1 VDLLDF
7 FEAVVAKPN
16 LQYSAAHEEGF
27 IYVEAGK
34 GKARSKGR
42 QVGPQGGQ
50 PADQVGQEPDR
61 NDQQPLPPNKTQV
74 TFHPK
79 VAKDILKLSGDRQ
92 DKAEDIFRTLESGQR
107 HSTTH
112 PLHGLKGWDS
122 TKIDSRHIVIHQN
135 RDKGLFVGYVGGQH
149 DYEAAKRR
157 LGSLDLVAF
166 FDEDEHDE
174 EPGPYCSHC
183 DQDGHDE
190 SDMHSTCGLCGGGKD
205 AEGAHIGTDDGKCE
219 YAPKKTVE
227 EREDEAYDKLD
238 PSKYCG
244 DGCRSGHASDIAH
257 GVGFHHTFNIDE
269 HDDWHKPRPDAR
281 PVPPGSS
288 SPHKE
293 PFARQRSGYEVRNP
307 DDFGLCHYC
316 RAPLKGGLADQ
327 MKGLK
332 ESSKAAAGPARFFHS
347 SKDPEWSPREGEGYI
362 HLGTRAA
369 AAHRDEGS
377 RVIHEVEVHAKNPMN
392 TPDTPL
398 DDHTANCIGRNHAIS
413 QSLGRP
419 ATKEDHDPYWEHA
432 PEVAKDAGWKP
443 THDAVYYRN
452 EVEDPGSISV
462 MASPSAIRK
471 VSSKTAEKAVSV
483 LQLLALKAPDWV
495 REHDWLPSGR
505 IFSAGKGGLDPRL
518 FDTKSRIMLPEVEE
532 DTMGA
537 IDSVWGSKYDNWK
550 HWSRVY
556 LAGSQASEWWGNND
570 FDVLVGIN
578 HSLIRYAEPQFK
590 EMSDDEIDKQLT
602 NELKSALNDED
613 YQPPWDDDIWHRTF
627 YCNPNSWDIRNI
639 KPYAAYDITNRRW
652 AVDPVQ
658 AGPDWSALK
667 LPESLFDE
675 GEALVKQIDAIE
687 RLPDPQR
694 TGRGAALWDYLHSD
708 RGRAFSAKGSGVF
721 DPGNAVWK
729 YLDMHPAEPLTRLLD
744 MKREHLKQ
752 DAA

>member
-227 EREDEAYDKLD
+227 EREDATFDSLD

-244 DGCRSGHASDIAH
+244 DGCRSGHASDIVH
-257 GVGFHHTFNIDE
+257 GVGGHHTFNIDE

-327 MKGLK
+327 MK
-332 ESSKAAAGPARFFHS
+332 
-347 SKDPEWSPREGEGYI
+347 
-362 HLGTRAA
+362 
-369 AAHRDEGS
+369 
-377 RVIHEVEVHAKNPMN
+377 
-392 TPDTPL
+392 
-398 DDHTANCIGRNHAIS
+398 
-413 QSLGRP
+413 SL
-419 ATKEDHDPYWEHA
+419 
-432 PEVAKDAGWKP
+432 
-443 THDAVYYRN
+443 
-452 EVEDPGSISV
+452 
-462 MASPSAIRK
+462 
-471 VSSKTAEKAVSV
+471 SV

-532 DTMGA
+532 DTLGA